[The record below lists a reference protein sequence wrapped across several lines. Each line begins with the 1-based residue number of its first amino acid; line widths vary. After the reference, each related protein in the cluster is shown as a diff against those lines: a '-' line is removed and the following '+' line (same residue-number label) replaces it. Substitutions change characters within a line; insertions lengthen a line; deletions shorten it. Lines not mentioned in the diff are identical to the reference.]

1 MQMSAKFSVSMPT
14 TLKEQ
19 VDKRKRERHPGSED
33 RSSVITRDLDR
44 LYNGVLKVGLRTLK
58 QARFTLEERACLV
71 AFLTGTAFS
80 DPASI
85 PYLVYSLEESRPEL
99 EGLTMNLDAFFSK
112 LHTLDAAA
120 LYALVDLLE
129 RDPALKELA

>member
-1 MQMSAKFSVSMPT
+1 MSVSAKFSVSMPQ
-14 TLKEQ
+14 TLKRQ
-19 VDKRKRERHPGSED
+19 VDERKRERHSGAED
-33 RSSVITRDLDR
+33 RSSIITRDLDR
-44 LYNGVLKVGLRTLK
+44 LYNGVLKAGLRTLK

-85 PYLVYSLEESRPEL
+85 PHLVYSLEESRPEL
-99 EGLTMNLDAFFSK
+99 EGFTTNLDAFFSK
-112 LHTLDAAA
+112 LHMLDTAA

-129 RDPALKELA
+129 RDP